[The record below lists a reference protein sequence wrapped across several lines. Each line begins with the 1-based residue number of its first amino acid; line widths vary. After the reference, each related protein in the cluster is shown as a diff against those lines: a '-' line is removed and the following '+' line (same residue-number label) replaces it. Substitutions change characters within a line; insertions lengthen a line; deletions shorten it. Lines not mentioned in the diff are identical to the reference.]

1 MKTITL
7 LNEKGGVG
15 KTTLATHIAVGLA
28 IRGQRVVLVDA
39 DPQGHSTIAL
49 GVQKQPMFHDLVVR
63 HLSWRNALCF
73 IDSKTYDYLEIA
85 GRLMLVPGN
94 VESRVVPLQI
104 SNDTLIRQRFAELK
118 NVVDYIIVDTSPTPS
133 LLHSAIVLAS
143 DYIIAPT
150 DCEAWSALDGLVQ
163 TIIHTNEIHAQAAEH
178 GISLATFAGI
188 IPNKYR
194 SGTMAHSEVLM
205 YLHREYETLV
215 WPPVPLATA
224 FAQSQ
229 LGRKFLY
236 QFAPGA
242 PITNVMWDIVD
253 RVEALAR

>member
-39 DPQGHSTIAL
+39 DPQANATTAL
-49 GVQKQPMFHDLVVR
+49 GVNKQPAFHDLVVR
-63 HLSWRNALCF
+63 HLGWRNALHFCNPADF
-73 IDSKTYDYLEIA
+73 DYVDIK

-104 SNDTLIRQRFAELK
+104 SNDTLIRQRFAELEK
-118 NVVDYIIVDTSPTPS
+118 VVDYIIVDTSPTPS
-133 LLHSAIVLAS
+133 LLHSSIVLAS
-143 DYIIAPT
+143 DYVIAPT

-163 TIIHTNEIHAQAAEH
+163 TIIHTNEIHEQAAQH

-194 SGTMAHSEVLM
+194 SGTVAHSEVLM
-205 YLHREYETLV
+205 HLHRKYETLV

-236 QFAPGA
+236 QVAPYA

-253 RVEALAR
+253 RVEVLA